1 MTLFH
6 SFYGWVLFHYIYIY
20 VYTHTHTPH
29 LLSIDIYVD
38 ILAIVNS
45 TAMNTGM
52 HASFGMIVLSG
63 YMPRSGMAGSY
74 DNSIFSYL
82 RRFHIVFHIDCTNF
96 CSHQQSKRVPFSPH
110 PLQHLLFVDFL
121 MVAILIGV
129 RWYLTIVLI
138 YISLIISDVEHFFH
152 VPVGYLYLN
161 IFFS

>member
-1 MTLFH
+1 
-6 SFYGWVLFHYIYIY
+6 
-20 VYTHTHTPH
+20 
-29 LLSIDIYVD
+29 
-38 ILAIVNS
+38 
-45 TAMNTGM
+45 
-52 HASFGMIVLSG
+52 
-63 YMPRSGMAGSY
+63 MAGSY

-82 RRFHIVFHIDCTNF
+82 RCFHIVFHSDCTNF